1 MMKIRICHL
10 SEGVA
15 GHDGQ
20 VLGVIKTLRDAG
32 YDVLTKTVSVRWKI
46 HLLRGLLRLIS
57 RKLSKYPNFIST
69 KLILFCYKFSS
80 VNEVDVIISG
90 GANLAPLNLAI
101 SKTLKVKNI
110 HLSTPRDWK
119 ISDFSAYITMS
130 KVSTSPSNLVPEIV
144 PNQFDPKTCK
154 DLGTKF
160 IYEKGIEGIKF
171 SLLVLGGDGIGYTYT
186 KKEWIEILDN
196 FSSYCESKESSP
208 LFITSRR
215 TPKEIEDLI
224 KHRYDVSMSVLFHSE
239 KARGKFDHLLYIA
252 DDIFV
257 TEDSSTM
264 ISEAVSS
271 GKKVASIFPQN
282 IKAPDKYLQIIIK
295 YESLGFIERCD
306 IQSIDKFSLKGETN
320 IREKVE
326 NSKKN
331 FQRLLVNRLKD

>member
-1 MMKIRICHL
+1 MKIRICHL

-32 YDVLTKTVSVRWKI
+32 YDVLTKTVNVRWKI
-46 HLLRGLLRLIS
+46 HFLRGLLRLVS

-271 GKKVASIFPQN
+271 GKKVASIFPPN
-282 IKAPDKYLQIIIK
+282 IKAPDKYLQIIKK

-306 IQSIDKFSLKGETN
+306 IQSIDKFSLKGEIN
-320 IREKVE
+320 IRDKVE

>member
-1 MMKIRICHL
+1 MKIRICHL

-32 YDVLTKTVSVRWKI
+32 YDVSTKTVSVRWKI
-46 HLLRGLLRLIS
+46 HFLRGLLRLLS
-57 RKLSKYPNFIST
+57 RKLSKYPNFISR
-69 KLILFCYKFSS
+69 KLILFCYKFAS

-119 ISDFSAYITMS
+119 ISDFSAYITSS

-154 DLGTKF
+154 ELGTKF
-160 IYEKGIEGIKF
+160 ISEKGIEGIKF

-186 KKEWIEILDN
+186 KREWIEIIDN
-196 FSSYCESKESSP
+196 FSSFCETKESNP

-215 TPKEIEDLI
+215 TPKEIENLI
-224 KHRYDVSMSVLFHSE
+224 KERFEVSMSVLFHSE
-239 KARGKFDHLLYIA
+239 KARGKFDHLLYLA
-252 DDIFV
+252 HDIFV

-264 ISEAVSS
+264 ISEAISS

-282 IKAPDKYLQIIIK
+282 IKTPEKYSQIIMK

-306 IQSIDKFSLKGETN
+306 IQSIDKFFLRGETN
-320 IREKVE
+320 IQEKVE

-331 FQRLLVNRLKD
+331 FERLLINRLKD

>member
-1 MMKIRICHL
+1 MKIRICHL

-32 YDVLTKTVSVRWKI
+32 YDVSTKTVSVRWKI
-46 HLLRGLLRLIS
+46 HFLRGLLRLLS
-57 RKLSKYPNFIST
+57 RKLSKYPNFISR
-69 KLILFCYKFSS
+69 KLILFCYKFAS

-101 SKTLKVKNI
+101 SKSLKVKNI

-119 ISDFSAYITMS
+119 ISDFSAYITSS

-154 DLGTKF
+154 ELGTKF
-160 IYEKGIEGIKF
+160 ISEKGIEGLKF

-186 KKEWIEILDN
+186 KREWIEIIDN
-196 FSSYCESKESSP
+196 FSSFCETKESNP

-215 TPKEIEDLI
+215 TPKEIENLI
-224 KHRYDVSMSVLFHSE
+224 KERFEVSMSVLFHSE
-239 KARGKFDHLLYIA
+239 KARGKFDHLLYLA
-252 DDIFV
+252 HDIFV

-264 ISEAVSS
+264 ISEAISS
-271 GKKVASIFPQN
+271 GKKIASIFPQN
-282 IKAPDKYLQIIIK
+282 IKAPEKYSQIIMK

-306 IQSIDKFSLKGETN
+306 IQSIDKFFLRGETN
-320 IREKVE
+320 IQEKVE

-331 FQRLLVNRLKD
+331 FERLLINRLKD

>member
-1 MMKIRICHL
+1 MKIRICHL

-32 YDVLTKTVSVRWKI
+32 YDVSTKTVSVRWKI
-46 HLLRGLLRLIS
+46 HFLRGLLRLLS
-57 RKLSKYPNFIST
+57 RKLSKYPNFISR
-69 KLILFCYKFSS
+69 KLILFCYKFAS
-80 VNEVDVIISG
+80 VNEVNVIISG

-119 ISDFSAYITMS
+119 ISDFSAYITSS

-154 DLGTKF
+154 ELGTKF
-160 IYEKGIEGIKF
+160 ISEKGIEGIKF

-186 KKEWIEILDN
+186 KREWIEIIDN
-196 FSSYCESKESSP
+196 FSSFCETKESNP

-215 TPKEIEDLI
+215 TPKEIENLI
-224 KHRYDVSMSVLFHSE
+224 KERFEVSISVLFHSE
-239 KARGKFDHLLYIA
+239 KARGKFDHLLYLA
-252 DDIFV
+252 HDIFV

-264 ISEAVSS
+264 ISEAISS

-282 IKAPDKYLQIIIK
+282 IKAPEKYSQIIMK

-306 IQSIDKFSLKGETN
+306 IQSIDKFFLRGETN
-320 IREKVE
+320 IQEKVE

-331 FQRLLVNRLKD
+331 FERLLINRLKD

>member
-1 MMKIRICHL
+1 MKIRICHL

-271 GKKVASIFPQN
+271 GKKVASIFPRN

-326 NSKKN
+326 SSKKN

>member
-1 MMKIRICHL
+1 MKIKICHL

-119 ISDFSAYITMS
+119 ISDFSAYITSS
-130 KVSTSPSNLVPEIV
+130 KVSSSPSNLVPEIV

-154 DLGTKF
+154 DVGTKF
-160 IYEKGIEGIKF
+160 ISEKGIEGIKF

-282 IKAPDKYLQIIIK
+282 IKAPDKYLQIIKK

>member
-1 MMKIRICHL
+1 MKIRICHL

-32 YDVLTKTVSVRWKI
+32 YDVSTKTVSVRWKI
-46 HLLRGLLRLIS
+46 HFLRGLLRLLS
-57 RKLSKYPNFIST
+57 RKLSKYPNFISR
-69 KLILFCYKFSS
+69 KLILFCYKFAS

-90 GANLAPLNLAI
+90 GANLAPLNLAM

-119 ISDFSAYITMS
+119 ISDFSAYITSS

-154 DLGTKF
+154 ELGTKF
-160 IYEKGIEGIKF
+160 ISEKGIEGLKF

-186 KKEWIEILDN
+186 KREWIELIDN
-196 FSSYCESKESSP
+196 FSSFCETKESNP

-215 TPKEIEDLI
+215 TPKEIENLI
-224 KHRYDVSMSVLFHSE
+224 KERFEVSMSVLFHSE
-239 KARGKFDHLLYIA
+239 KARGKFDHLLYLA
-252 DDIFV
+252 HDIFV

-264 ISEAVSS
+264 ISEAISS
-271 GKKVASIFPQN
+271 GKKIASIFPQN
-282 IKAPDKYLQIIIK
+282 IKAPEKYSQIIMK

-306 IQSIDKFSLKGETN
+306 IQSIDKFFLRGETN
-320 IREKVE
+320 IQEKVE

-331 FQRLLVNRLKD
+331 FERLLINRLKD

>member
-160 IYEKGIEGIKF
+160 ISEKGIEGIKF

-282 IKAPDKYLQIIIK
+282 IKAPDKYLQIIKK

>member
-1 MMKIRICHL
+1 MKIRICHL

-32 YDVLTKTVSVRWKI
+32 YDVSTKTVSVRWKI
-46 HLLRGLLRLIS
+46 HFLRGLLRLLS
-57 RKLSKYPNFIST
+57 RKLSKYPNFISR
-69 KLILFCYKFSS
+69 KLILFCYKFAS

-119 ISDFSAYITMS
+119 ISDFSAYITSS

-154 DLGTKF
+154 ELGTKF
-160 IYEKGIEGIKF
+160 ISEKGIEGIKF

-186 KKEWIEILDN
+186 KREWIELIDN
-196 FSSYCESKESSP
+196 FSSFCETKESNP

-215 TPKEIEDLI
+215 TPKEIENLI
-224 KHRYDVSMSVLFHSE
+224 KERFEVSMSVLFHSE
-239 KARGKFDHLLYIA
+239 KARGKFDHLLYLA
-252 DDIFV
+252 HDIFV

-264 ISEAVSS
+264 ISEAISS

-282 IKAPDKYLQIIIK
+282 IKAPEKYSQIIMK

-306 IQSIDKFSLKGETN
+306 IQSIDKFFLRGETN
-320 IREKVE
+320 IQEKVE

-331 FQRLLVNRLKD
+331 FERLLINRLKD

>member
-1 MMKIRICHL
+1 MKIRICHL

-119 ISDFSAYITMS
+119 ISDFSAYITSS
-130 KVSTSPSNLVPEIV
+130 KVSSSPSNLVPEIV

-282 IKAPDKYLQIIIK
+282 IKAPDKYLQIIKK

>member
-1 MMKIRICHL
+1 MKIRICHL

-20 VLGVIKTLRDAG
+20 VLGVIKTLIDAG
-32 YDVLTKTVSVRWKI
+32 YDVSTNTVSVRWKI
-46 HLLRGLLRLIS
+46 HFLRGLLRLLS
-57 RKLSKYPNFIST
+57 RKLSKYPNFISR
-69 KLILFCYKFSS
+69 KLILFCYKFAS

-119 ISDFSAYITMS
+119 ISDFSAYITSS

-154 DLGTKF
+154 ELGTKF
-160 IYEKGIEGIKF
+160 ISEKGIEGIKF

-186 KKEWIEILDN
+186 KREWIEIIDN
-196 FSSYCESKESSP
+196 FSSFCETKESNP

-215 TPKEIEDLI
+215 TPKEIENII
-224 KHRYDVSMSVLFHSE
+224 KERFEVSMSVLFHSE
-239 KARGKFDHLLYIA
+239 KARGKFDHLLYLA
-252 DDIFV
+252 HDIFV

-264 ISEAVSS
+264 ISEAISS

-282 IKAPDKYLQIIIK
+282 IKAPEKYSQIIMK

-306 IQSIDKFSLKGETN
+306 IQSIDKFFLRGETN
-320 IREKVE
+320 IQEKVE

-331 FQRLLVNRLKD
+331 FERLLINRLKD